1 MNCEDRESRD
11 GERCPGTSSRRSAFY
26 APVVGP
32 RLTTRLVAFVLAVA
46 AAAVV
51 DLWVSSALASVLGVV
66 VLLVGLA
73 ALRSRAERLQ
83 SRVGIRTRHGVAGM
97 PGILSPSVLET
108 FDAES
113 EVREGISRD

>member
-26 APVVGP
+26 APVVGL
-32 RLTTRLVAFVLAVA
+32 RLTTRLVAFALAVA

-66 VLLVGLA
+66 VLLVALA
-73 ALRSRAERLQ
+73 ALRGRAERLQ
-83 SRVGIRTRHGVAGM
+83 SRVGVRTRQGVAGI
-97 PGILSPSVLET
+97 PGALSPSVPAT
-108 FDAES
+108 FDVES
-113 EVREGISRD
+113 EVREGVARD